1 LEAQAEFNRVHAHN
15 EIPSEMESFTCNAP
29 IWIAK
34 ALVDCG
40 LEESTSQARRDI
52 KQGAVKLDQH
62 KVEDEQLQ
70 LECGHYILQVG
81 KRKFAKIEVL

>member
-1 LEAQAEFNRVHAHN
+1 MLKMKCQ
-15 EIPSEMESFTCNAP
+15 P
-29 IWIAK
+29 IWKRLHVKHPFDCVK

-52 KQGAVKLDQH
+52 KQGAVKLDQQ

-70 LECGHYILQVG
+70 LECGNYILQVG
-81 KRKFAKIEVL
+81 KRKFAKIEVQ